1 MAVMLADVGN
11 KLKHPHS
18 NDRRDRMILALDGA
32 EGAASRCG
40 GGSAGQNHDSQVLSS
55 FSDGPHD
62 ATLDAIIISDIH
74 LGCENC
80 QARTLCRLL
89 EDILEKTIAG
99 YPPTR
104 RLIING
110 DVFDSIDFRRLKK
123 THWKVLSMLRHLS
136 DKIEVVWTCGNHDG
150 PAEIV
155 SHLLGVQVLNEYML
169 ESGGKRMLVMH
180 GHVFDDFI
188 DHHPVLT
195 WLGDQIY
202 NVLQRVDRRHYVAR
216 LAKARSKV
224 FLHCL
229 DKVQAR
235 ALTYAAKMACQAVIC
250 GHTHRA
256 AAVAGPIA
264 YFNSG
269 CWTEVPC
276 TYLEVGGGQV
286 HIRTAKEAAHAAAAA
301 VPPESQHAA
310 EGQPSG
316 RAARWSAAPMHDRT

>member
-1 MAVMLADVGN
+1 MGNRLEHLNLIGQRGLLVSAPDSAAGIVLA
-11 KLKHPHS
+11 
-18 NDRRDRMILALDGA
+18 R
-32 EGAASRCG
+32 
-40 GGSAGQNHDSQVLSS
+40 
-55 FSDGPHD
+55 SDGKRPSFQCNIGD
-62 ATLDAIIISDIH
+62 RLDCLAGNLDSPPLDAIIISDIH

-80 QARTLCRLL
+80 QARLLCRLL
-89 EDILEKTIAG
+89 EDMLEKISAG
-99 YPPTR
+99 HPPTR

-123 THWKVLSMLRHLS
+123 THWKVLSLLRHLS

-155 SHLLGVQVLNEYML
+155 SHLLGVQVLNEYIL
-169 ESGGKRMLVMH
+169 ESGGRRMLVIH
-180 GHVFDDFI
+180 GHIFDDFI

-216 LAKARSKV
+216 LAKAKSKI

-229 DKVQAR
+229 DKVQIRSLA
-235 ALTYAAKMACQAVIC
+235 YAAKLGCQAVIC
-250 GHTHRA
+250 GHTHHA
-256 AAVAGPIA
+256 AEVAGPIA

-276 TYLEVGGGQV
+276 TYLEISGGQV
-286 HIRTAKEAAHAAAAA
+286 RICTAEDAKHVTSATARTNHREEK
-301 VPPESQHAA
+301 PEESL
-310 EGQPSG
+310 S
-316 RAARWSAAPMHDRT
+316 TC